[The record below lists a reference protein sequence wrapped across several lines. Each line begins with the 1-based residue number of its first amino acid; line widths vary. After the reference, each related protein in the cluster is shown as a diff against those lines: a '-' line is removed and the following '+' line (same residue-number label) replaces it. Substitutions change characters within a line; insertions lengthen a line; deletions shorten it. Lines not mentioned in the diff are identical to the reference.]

1 MDISGLVLDE
11 NAQICLA
18 IAHLRLIDLDIGAS
32 SSKERISKLKDRAIY
47 TDKLKGL
54 IPENGHHFSSSLSGE
69 VARTLSSV
77 AANVKNPASQ
87 AMIRAEIALAD
98 PWTGKNAIFRHKID
112 DHIRRLALNELGVMF
127 QMIQVEDQTELI
139 LENSISATRRALI
152 DKERMLKVSGFAAA
166 GAVIGGL
173 VLAPHIGAAIGV
185 AAGLNGAA
193 AVSYGLASLGLG
205 SLATGGFGMAGGT
218 ILVGLTSGLI
228 GGGGT
233 SLSKALKDMSSDGLL
248 EASKLRITL
257 FLLSRNP
264 ESGDLVNEIKA
275 SIEFKIRELAI
286 EELDEKRKPVQNK
299 SRIKEL
305 KYEQRLLTAC
315 IPGFK
320 G

>member
-47 TDKLKGL
+47 IDKLKGL
-54 IPENGHHFSSSLSGE
+54 IPENGHQFSSSLSGE

-77 AANVKNPASQ
+77 AAYVKHPVSQ
-87 AMIRAEIALAD
+87 AMILAEIAIAD
-98 PWTGKNAIFRHKID
+98 PWTGKNGFRRDKID

-127 QMIQVEDQTELI
+127 KMVHVEDQTELI
-139 LENSISATRRALI
+139 LDNVISAASRALI
-152 DKERMLKVSGFAAA
+152 DKERMFKVSGFAAV
-166 GAVIGGL
+166 GAVVGGL
-173 VLAPHIGAAIGV
+173 VLAPHIGSAIGV
-185 AAGLNGAA
+185 AAGLHGAA

-218 ILVGLTSGLI
+218 ILVGLTSGVI
-228 GGGGT
+228 GMGGA
-233 SLSKALKDMSSDGLL
+233 SLSKALKDMHSDGVK
-248 EASKLRITL
+248 EATKLRISL
-257 FLLSRNP
+257 FLLSRNL
-264 ESGDLVNEIKA
+264 ESGDLVNEMKA
-275 SIEFKIRELAI
+275 SIDFKVRELAI

-315 IPGFK
+315 IPGSK